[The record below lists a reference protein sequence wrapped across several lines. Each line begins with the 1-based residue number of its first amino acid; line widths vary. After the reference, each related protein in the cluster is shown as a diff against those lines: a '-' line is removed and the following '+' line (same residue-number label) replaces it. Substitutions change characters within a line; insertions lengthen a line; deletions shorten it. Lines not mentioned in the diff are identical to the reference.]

1 MAKKSD
7 VFGFPAENDAKIPLS
22 PILRYFGTSQ
32 VLVASEALLGPLTT
46 GSGRLKASENGRRK
60 KLHTRPITLNPRRR
74 FVGIGA
80 GGREIFEQCLERR
93 KTNVP

>member
-7 VFGFPAENDAKIPLS
+7 VSCFPAGNVAKIPLS
-22 PILRYFGTSQ
+22 PILRYFDAGYA
-32 VLVASEALLGPLTT
+32 VVASEALLGPLTT